1 MPCLLA
7 LLALIAPRVVSV
19 VLWMFTTFFD
29 RAFGSNL
36 LLLVLGVALLPFTTL
51 AYAWAVNAEGGV
63 HSAFFLV
70 VIVVALISD
79 LSSWE
84 TGRRY
89 RSYRTV

>member
-7 LLALIAPRVVSV
+7 ILALIAPRVVSV
-19 VLWMFTTFFD
+19 VLWLFTGFFE
-29 RAFGSNL
+29 RAFGANL
-36 LLLVLGVALLPFTTL
+36 LLLILGVIFLPFTTL

-63 HSAFFLV
+63 HSPFFVV
-70 VIVVALISD
+70 VIVVAAISD

-89 RSYRTV
+89 RRYREW